1 MANSD
6 KKILEAVIK
15 LKDDMSKQLNKTQSS
30 LKKFER
36 NVKNTNKITAPPPIE
51 ANIAVIIK
59 SIFNNHANHLL
70 FFISY
75 TSKSITIIYKIKFIF

>member
-36 NVKNTNKITAPPPIE
+36 NVKNTNK
-51 ANIAVIIK
+51 NILPVILMK
-59 SIFNNHANHLL
+59 
-70 FFISY
+70 
-75 TSKSITIIYKIKFIF
+75 